1 MRNGLHVILVIM
13 IRLKKGAL
21 KNKMIFKNTVYGKK
35 KDVKLVKLN
44 LNGGNVQNTATRN
57 TKSLLL
63 YDFYAMFF
71 LKSML
76 TTKMRSTIIVK
87 TQNYLCLFL
96 E

>member
-1 MRNGLHVILVIM
+1 MELMYKTLQQETQNHYYFM
-13 IRLKKGAL
+13 IS
-21 KNKMIFKNTVYGKK
+21 M
-35 KDVKLVKLN
+35 
-44 LNGGNVQNTATRN
+44 QW
-57 TKSLLL
+57 
-63 YDFYAMFF
+63 FF